1 MNAVLPNSA
10 VENDASRI
18 KPRSSP
24 SFRRLAAHRHS
35 ICNERFRSRFVLPHF
50 SPKQF
55 DSFGVDSTG
64 RFEVLQSGSSGGF
77 GFWTG
82 VHHAKVVI
90 PGKEKPVPMQLRTTE
105 VFRAEDGAWK
115 LVHRHADMAEA
126 KK

>member
-1 MNAVLPNSA
+1 MTCETMLPEVQSEYVQVGALSMN
-10 VENDASRI
+10 
-18 KPRSSP
+18 
-24 SFRRLAAHRHS
+24 
-35 ICNERFRSRFVLPHF
+35 NERCRSRFVLPNF

-55 DSFGVDSTG
+55 DTGTFGAGSTG

-82 VHHAKVVI
+82 VHHAKVVM
-90 PGKEKPVPMQLRTTE
+90 PGKEKPVPMQLRTSE

>member
-1 MNAVLPNSA
+1 MP
-10 VENDASRI
+10 E
-18 KPRSSP
+18 
-24 SFRRLAAHRHS
+24 S
-35 ICNERFRSRFVLPHF
+35 ICSAKFF
-50 SPKQF
+50 SKTIRHRYLWRGT
-55 DSFGVDSTG
+55 FGAGSTG

-82 VHHAKVVI
+82 VHHAKVVM